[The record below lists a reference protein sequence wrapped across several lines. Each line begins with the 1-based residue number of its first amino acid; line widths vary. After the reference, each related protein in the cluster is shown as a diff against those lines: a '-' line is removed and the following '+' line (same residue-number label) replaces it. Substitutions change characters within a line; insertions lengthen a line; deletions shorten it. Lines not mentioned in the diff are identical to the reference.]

1 MRARADVRDT
11 EPAGSS
17 RLARAAILLGLA
29 VAGAAA
35 GVAWAWASPI
45 PAERTFQIRA
55 RQFAYDPGIL
65 RANRGDRVVFLVES
79 EDVTHGLYVDGYGVQ
94 GKVAPGEELRLE
106 FTADRTGRF
115 GLRCSEVCG
124 VFHPFM
130 TGQLVVEPNLL
141 LPGSIGAAAG
151 AAIGAVLWAAR
162 SGRRE
167 EA

>member
-1 MRARADVRDT
+1 MRVATREPDT
-11 EPAGSS
+11 EPRSPRRLS
-17 RLARAAILLGLA
+17 RALLLLGLA

-35 GVAWAWASPI
+35 GVAWAWASPV
-45 PAERTFQIRA
+45 PVERTFHIRA

-94 GKVAPGEELRLE
+94 GKVVPGEELRLE
-106 FTADRTGRF
+106 FDADRTGRF

-124 VFHPFM
+124 PFHPFM
-130 TGQLVVEPNLL
+130 TAQLVVEPNLL

-167 EA
+167 RA